1 MKLMR
6 HINRLVALAGI
17 LALVTAGHADTILRQ
32 HAFDLT
38 QVKNPSVFTL
48 NNLTVS
54 GIGSDDEGLT
64 AVNAVFNGHYA
75 SIGHASSSSYQ
86 DWSPYNILAVKLT
99 NHESFPCTFRML
111 VYLTSSPTNG
121 SNMFSGGIT
130 IGPNQTQRYL
140 CYLNPD
146 DPMAA
151 GDMKYLRP
159 VLTAPYAEIYSGGTF
174 RNLTKIY
181 NWRLSYQGSAAAHVD
196 VSDLRLI
203 KQNLVFDNMVDAFGQ
218 YTDRTW
224 ATKIN
229 STDDL
234 QAQKAAEQ
242 TDLASNPGP
251 GEQLGTTK
259 IAADNSVPGEWA
271 VVTQNSGKKYLQ
283 HPNGNLLWALG
294 VSAVGSGVQTPV
306 GGREGMFSNLPDS
319 AGQFSTCFSIKPTL
333 DGNNTCYNFHQQN
346 LMLKYGA
353 NYTQAWENVVW
364 QRLAS
369 WGVNT
374 LGMQCGTDFYNN
386 SMPYT
391 QLLTTQYFGDR
402 LRLPHQLWGTMPDPY
417 DSNFQ
422 PWMVSTFSKALAP
435 YNGQKNFMGA
445 YVDNELSWG
454 NMTSDKMEFNVEL
467 GILKAPSSQPAK
479 VAFVNWLNERYNGSI
494 SNLNNSWGKSFSSFN
509 SILTGSWVPTSFPLP
524 KGMASDFQAFTTE
537 FANQYFSNV
546 RSALAKV
553 NLSGLYLGCRFAE
566 YTPEVVQA
574 ADKYVDVVTLNV
586 YRTADNFDWAL
597 FGGLNHPYMFSELGY
612 AVDGDGTFSGCGVV
626 YSQAE
631 RASNLTTMLNR
642 ANAQPNCVGAIL
654 YCYTDQMVTGRYSD
668 YENSGLGL
676 VDVTDT
682 PHYEAVNVLRN
693 FSKNMYTNRN

>member
-32 HAFDLT
+32 QSFDLT

-54 GIGSDDEGLT
+54 AIGTDNEGLT
-64 AVNAVFNGHYA
+64 AVDAVFKGHYA

-86 DWSPYNILAVKLT
+86 DWSPYNIIAVKLT

-121 SNMFSGGIT
+121 TNMFSGGIT
-130 IGPNQTQRYL
+130 IGAGETRRFL

-146 DPMAA
+146 DAMPFGME
-151 GDMKYLRP
+151 YLRP
-159 VLTAPYAEIYSGGTF
+159 VLSAPFVEVYSGGSF
-174 RNLTKIY
+174 RNLKTIY
-181 NWRLSYQGSAAAHVD
+181 NWRLSYQGTTAAHVD

-224 ATKIN
+224 TNKIN

-234 QAQKAAEQ
+234 QTQRAAEQ

-259 IAADNSVPGEWA
+259 ITADNPVPGQWA

-283 HPNGNLLWALG
+283 HPNGNLFWALG
-294 VSAVGSGVQTPV
+294 VSAVRAGQQTPV
-306 GGREGMFSNLPDS
+306 GGRENMFTNLPDS
-319 AGQFSTCFSIKPTL
+319 AGQFSTCYSIKPTL
-333 DGNNTCYNFHQQN
+333 DGNNTCYSFHQQN

-353 NYTQAWENVVW
+353 NYLQSWESVVW

-369 WGVNT
+369 WGLNT
-374 LGMQCGTDFYNN
+374 LGMQCDSDFYNN
-386 SMPYT
+386 SMPQT
-391 QLLTTQYFGDR
+391 QILSTSTFGDR

-417 DSNFQ
+417 DANFT
-422 PWMVSTFSKALAP
+422 PWMVTNFSKALAP

-454 NMTSDKMEFNVEL
+454 NMTSDKLEYNIEL
-467 GILKAPSSQPAK
+467 GILKAASTQPAK
-479 VAFVNWLNERYNGSI
+479 VAFVNWLNKRYNGSI
-494 SNLNNSWGKSFSSFN
+494 SGLNSAWGKSFSSFN
-509 SILTGSWVPTSFPLP
+509 SILTGTWVPSTFPLP
-524 KGMASDFQAFTTE
+524 SGMENDFRAFSTQ
-537 FANQYFSNV
+537 FANQYFSSV
-546 RSALAKV
+546 RNALTQIHM
-553 NLSGLYLGCRFAE
+553 SGLYLGCRFAE
-566 YTPEVVQA
+566 YTPEAVQSC
-574 ADKYVDVVTLNV
+574 DSYTDVVTLNV
-586 YRTADNFDWAL
+586 YRTADNFDWNFFSTL
-597 FGGLNHPYMFSELGY
+597 KHPYMFSELGY
-612 AVDGDGTFSGCGVV
+612 SVEGDGTFAGCGVV
-626 YSQAE
+626 YSQAD
-631 RASNLTTMLNR
+631 RVRNLTAMLNM
-642 ANAQPNCVGAIL
+642 ADTQANCVGAIL
-654 YCYTDQMVTGRYSD
+654 YCYSDQMITGRYSD

-682 PHYEAVNVLRN
+682 PHYETVNVLRQ
-693 FSKNMYTNRN
+693 FAQNMYTNRN